1 VSGDSEVEAL
11 QGQVEGMAVEL
22 ANLRGELQQ
31 AVADGVA
38 DGLRAVMQDP
48 DAIAALMDA
57 VVSTAQQRAAQQAG
71 QALFGV
77 IKTVLSKWLVIGA
90 IVLLVL
96 KVAGADVAGK
106 VWKLLTGG
114 AP

>member
-1 VSGDSEVEAL
+1 VSQGDLREVHERL
-11 QGQVEGMAVEL
+11 GDMAGEL
-22 ANLRGELQQ
+22 SGLKGDLQQ

-38 DGLRAVMQDP
+38 EGLRAVMQDP
-48 DAIAALMDA
+48 EAIAALMDA
-57 VVSTAQQRAAQQAG
+57 IVSTAQQRAAQQAG

-77 IKTVLSKWLVIGA
+77 VKTVLSKWLVIGA
-90 IVLLVL
+90 VVLLVL

-106 VWKLLTGG
+106 VWRLLTGG

>member
-1 VSGDSEVEAL
+1 MTSEDQLEA
-11 QGQVEGMAVEL
+11 MAGEL
-22 ANLRGELQQ
+22 ATLRGDLQQ

-38 DGLRAVMQDP
+38 EGLRAVMQDP
-48 DAIAALMDA
+48 EAIAALMDA

-77 IKTVLSKWLVIGA
+77 LRAVLGKWLVIGA
-90 IVLLVL
+90 IVILTL
-96 KVAGADVAGK
+96 KLAGSDAAIK
-106 VWKLLTGG
+106 VWKLFTGG